1 MVINDTPEKL
11 KPQTGFSA
19 TATFNNSFGERKL
32 TRLELFSNDKNIVL
46 DEKECASL
54 MEAITLKGWVLS
66 SFENRRDYTPYKR
79 VAGSL
84 DGGKI
89 AHMSMYDEDNG
100 KLEILEIESK

>member
-1 MVINDTPEKL
+1 MVINDIPEKL

-19 TATFNNSFGERKL
+19 TATFSNSLGERKL
-32 TRLELFSNDKNIVL
+32 TRLELCSLDKSLVL
-46 DEKECASL
+46 SEKECEAV
-54 MEAITLKGWVLS
+54 MEAIMLKGWVLS
-66 SFENRRDYTPYKR
+66 SFESRRDYTPYKY

-89 AHMSMYDEDNG
+89 AHMNMYDEDNG